1 MRTRAPALWA
11 FTICALVTLTTVGV
25 GLVATGHDAV
35 PPSRGA
41 TAYTE
46 RPGVRA
52 LAVLHE
58 WDRRRAS
65 AWASGDVESLAR
77 LYVVGSRTGA
87 RDVRELRRW
96 RERGLRAVGLHVQ
109 VSAARVR
116 HRSAGRLTLV
126 ATDRTVDGVA
136 TGGRYRV
143 GLPRSSWATHRVTL
157 RRVRDRWRVVEVRTQ
172 PAR

>member
-1 MRTRAPALWA
+1 LRA
-11 FTICALVTLTTVGV
+11 FTICALVTVTTVGV
-25 GLVATGHDAV
+25 GLVAIGQDAV
-35 PPSRGA
+35 PAHRDA
-41 TAYTE
+41 TTYTR

-87 RDVRELRRW
+87 RDARELRRW
-96 RERGLRAVGLHVQ
+96 REHGLRAVGLHVQ
-109 VSAARVR
+109 VSAAQVR
-116 HRSAGRLTLV
+116 HRSASGLTLV
-126 ATDRTVDGVA
+126 VTDRTVDGVA
-136 TGGRYRV
+136 TGGPYRV
-143 GLPRSSWATHRVTL
+143 GLPRSAWATHRITL
-157 RRVRDRWRVVEVRTQ
+157 RRVRDAWRVAEVRTQ